1 MTEPVT
7 VLVSPTES
15 GTYTSFDSDGAA
27 KIVLR
32 SDATQLANAM
42 RLLAF
47 ERGTLLEITVREAGQ
62 T

>member
-1 MTEPVT
+1 MDEVK

-15 GTYTSFDSDGAA
+15 GTYISFDSEGAA

-32 SDATQLANAM
+32 SDATQLAAAM

-47 ERGTLLEITVREAGQ
+47 ERGTLLEMTIRVAPGG
-62 T
+62 